1 MGEVLNTFTLDAGPP
16 EGLPSSQ
23 SRQYS
28 TVPGLPPIKEKRFP
42 GLRRLWGS
50 ASRSSSQR
58 APSVSSAASSEQE
71 SVVDQ
76 IWPTRVSQRGP
87 SVSSM
92 ASSNHESALEQ
103 LFPAARKAS
112 SVSSVASTSQEA
124 ALQQL
129 WPRATKAS
137 SPASSVASELDSAQ
151 ALARSR
157 SKVLAHISSAIA
169 SHFSPSE
176 GQHDRA
182 SPYLPTQQ
190 LVCSHMVCRS
200 CAKACFVLKGRD
212 AGGLHHHMCRAVCP

>member
-1 MGEVLNTFTLDAGPP
+1 MHSKFLAIIKYTVRKVLNTFKEVLKLHTAGPS
-16 EGLPSSQ
+16 ESSASSQ

-28 TVPGLPPIKEKRFP
+28 TLPGLPPIKEKPFS

-71 SVVDQ
+71 SVLDQ
-76 IWPTRVSQRGP
+76 KWPTNVSQRAL

-92 ASSNHESALEQ
+92 ASSSHESALEQ

-112 SVSSVASTSQEA
+112 SVSSVASSSQET
-124 ALQQL
+124 ALQHL
-129 WPRATKAS
+129 WPRARKAS

-169 SHFSPSE
+169 YFSIS
-176 GQHDRA
+176 Q
-182 SPYLPTQQ
+182 
-190 LVCSHMVCRS
+190 
-200 CAKACFVLKGRD
+200 
-212 AGGLHHHMCRAVCP
+212 